1 MIDRHAVKQMLAA
14 GVQVMDAA
22 EYFGV
27 TRRTIERIRSE
38 PPVTE
43 VEVEEEA
50 ARRARGVGCPPIP
63 GAV

>member
-43 VEVEEEA
+43 VEEEA